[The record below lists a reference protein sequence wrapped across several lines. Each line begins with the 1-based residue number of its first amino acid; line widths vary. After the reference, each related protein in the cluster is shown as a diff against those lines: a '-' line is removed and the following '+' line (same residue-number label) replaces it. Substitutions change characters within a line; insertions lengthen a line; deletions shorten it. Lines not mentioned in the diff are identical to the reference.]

1 MSKFNLTI
9 DTDNAFFG
17 ETPEEKIREIMIILE
32 GFADRL
38 YTQNVN
44 IEDLEDGFSLRD
56 TNGNEVGIANF
67 GISHGF

>member
-38 YTQNVN
+38 YTQNVGA
-44 IEDLEDGFSLRD
+44 EDLKDGVSLRD
-56 TNGNEVGIANF
+56 TNGNRVGAANL
-67 GISHGF
+67 GK